1 MPKFFAK
8 RLKYIFKNTDNL
20 VEDLFNEELTMLT
33 SFKEFKF
40 FQAFRIPVE
49 NKDDVRCMFEY
60 EDEMGKYKSI
70 MDAKLQDVSI
80 TGFGFISKARISVDT
95 NIRVSIQ
102 YKRLRIDIEGHIVR
116 SFGYQPDLTNETM
129 TYGIELDE
137 DDYPQM
143 KRFIEQYVMGFSPER
158 ARDCITTMAI
168 SERYKKATE
177 GFEIFSL
184 MLSLFKDITA
194 FGSQEA
200 FLNSMLEEISRILN
214 SQRASIFLINPQT
227 NELEAVAAL
236 GIDKSQLKF
245 DYRKGIAGSVFTTG
259 VPLNIDAQ
267 TDKVRFSQD
276 MDKKT
281 GFETKSILCN
291 PISNRDDKVIGVIEV
306 LNKRNQDRFTEED
319 EKTMKV
325 LALIFS
331 SVFHNYNPISEKSL
345 IRRFSTPYDRE
356 FAYIG
361 KSASTN
367 EIRKSIVKLK
377 DIDSALLIAGEY
389 GVGKKLLARIV
400 HNEGKRGLNK
410 FIVVSCKG
418 VSEEEIEA
426 KIFGNENI
434 RSALE
439 ECQGGTVVFDEVGH
453 LPLRL
458 QTKLYK
464 ILVDR
469 FVPESHITHDVRAI
483 FTTSEDLRK
492 KAQKDG
498 EFNVDLFNFMQESIL
513 LVEPL
518 RKRPEDI
525 ESLTSY
531 FLRKEC
537 RKQGLLLKEFSDEI
551 LDQLKEYDWAGNV
564 VELEQAVQKAVLYNP
579 KAHVI
584 NKLNKTG
591 ATPVIDIS
599 QSSMHGLDAIPHA
612 RDYNLPLKERVI
624 LVEREMILAEIKRNK
639 GNKSKAAK
647 EMGISREALRKK
659 LLQSDEVLAQLALQD
674 HQEKQAA

>member
-1 MPKFFAK
+1 
-8 RLKYIFKNTDNL
+8 
-20 VEDLFNEELTMLT
+20 MLT

-40 FQAFRIPVE
+40 FQSFRIPVE
-49 NKDDVRCMFEY
+49 SKDDVRCMFEC
-60 EDEMGKYKSI
+60 EDELGKYKSI
-70 MDAKLQDVSI
+70 LDAKLEDVSI
-80 TGFGFISKARISVDT
+80 TGLGFTTKERISVNN

-116 SFGYQPDLTNETM
+116 SFGYQPDQVNETM
-129 TYGIELDE
+129 IYGVELDE

-143 KRFIEQYVMGFSPER
+143 KRFIEQYVFGFSPER

-194 FGSQEA
+194 FGSQET
-200 FLNSMLEEISRILN
+200 FLKSMLEEISRILN
-214 SQRASIFLINPQT
+214 AQRASIFLINPQT

-236 GIDKSQLKF
+236 GTDKTQLKF

-276 MDKKT
+276 MDRKT
-281 GFETKSILCN
+281 GFETRSILCN

-361 KSASTN
+361 KSSSTN
-367 EIRKSIVKLK
+367 EIRRSIVKLK
-377 DIDSALLIAGEY
+377 DIDSPLLISGEF
-389 GVGKKLLARIV
+389 GVGKKLLARII
-400 HNEGKRGLNK
+400 HNEGKRGLNN
-410 FIVVSCKG
+410 FIVVPCKG
-418 VSEEEIEA
+418 IDEQEVNA
-426 KIFGNENI
+426 KIFGSQDKP
-434 RSALE
+434 SALE
-439 ECQGGTVVFDEVGH
+439 ECKGGTVVFEEIGFLSLDQQV
-453 LPLRL
+453 
-458 QTKLYK
+458 KLLK
-464 ILVDR
+464 VLKER
-469 FVPESHITHDVRAI
+469 RHPHSNITLDVRTI
-483 FTTSEDLRK
+483 FTSSQDLK
-492 KAQKDG
+492 KMSQTDG
-498 EFNVDLFNFMQESIL
+498 EFNFELYNYIQESIL
-513 LVEPL
+513 VVDPL

-537 RKQGLLLKEFSDEI
+537 RKQGLLLKEFSSDV
-551 LDQLKEYDWAGNV
+551 LKQLKQYDWSGNV
-564 VELEQAVQKAVLYNP
+564 IELQQAVQKAVLYNP

-584 NKLNKTG
+584 NSLSKTG
-591 ATPVIDIS
+591 ATPVVDLS
-599 QSSMHGLDAIPHA
+599 QSSMHGLDNIPHA
-612 RDYNLPLKERVI
+612 RDFHLPLKERVA
-624 LVEREMILAEIKRNK
+624 LVEREMIIAEIRRNK

-659 LLQSDEVLAQLALQD
+659 LLQSDEILEALQKEQD
-674 HQEKQAA
+674 QKDTPKAA